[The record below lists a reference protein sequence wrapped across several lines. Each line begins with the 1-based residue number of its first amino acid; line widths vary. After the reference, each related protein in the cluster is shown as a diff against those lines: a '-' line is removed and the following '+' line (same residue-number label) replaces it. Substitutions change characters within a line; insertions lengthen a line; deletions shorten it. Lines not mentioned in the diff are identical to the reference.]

1 MEHNNLQLKS
11 PGKVYD
17 TSEYMTSLCNL
28 TIKEHAGTRVSF
40 VSNWFEELMLLNK
53 YSPPGT
59 GMQYDFAKNLLLRA
73 LNGDDKLP
81 DAFTELNNINNQAID
96 LAAMKRHLALFN
108 LMNSSPVNSLRML
121 SKPKTSLI
129 HQMILS
135 NFGCLMV
142 IIPTSKLLLDACML
156 LEK

>member
-59 GMQYDFAKNLLLRA
+59 GMQYNFSKSLLLSA
-73 LNGDDKLP
+73 LNGDEKLP
-81 DAFTELNNINNQAID
+81 DAFTAELNNTNNQAID
-96 LAAMKRHLALFN
+96 SAAIKRHLIDKKQHYMIAA
-108 LMNSSPVNSLRML
+108 
-121 SKPKTSLI
+121 KT
-129 HQMILS
+129 
-135 NFGCLMV
+135 F
-142 IIPTSKLLLDACML
+142 
-156 LEK
+156 